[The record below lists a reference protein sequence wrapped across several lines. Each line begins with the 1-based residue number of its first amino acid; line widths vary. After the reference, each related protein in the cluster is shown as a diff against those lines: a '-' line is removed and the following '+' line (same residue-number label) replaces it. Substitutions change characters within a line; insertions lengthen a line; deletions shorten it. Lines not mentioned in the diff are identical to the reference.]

1 MRRYNRIDLGSVP
14 EGVRDPL
21 EIVDRFLKE
30 VEIQLRAFNPE
41 NLQDSSDT
49 TLMGWDNNGVLK
61 RVPVSSLPVGGMI
74 DTGRTGIGVTDGII
88 LGSQK
93 MGSGLT
99 TGNLMYFNG
108 TTWEQADADA
118 ESTGS
123 KMLGIN
129 LGSSNVLI
137 FGLWATSGL
146 TAGDIYYVSASAGE
160 MTNVMPEGSG
170 DIVRIIGYALSTTQF
185 FFNPGT
191 TYIELV

>member
-108 TTWEQADADA
+108 T
-118 ESTGS
+118 
-123 KMLGIN
+123 
-129 LGSSNVLI
+129 
-137 FGLWATSGL
+137 
-146 TAGDIYYVSASAGE
+146 AGE